1 MAMDER
7 RRFPRADTQIP
18 IRIIHTTATGDQ
30 FEIQSH
36 DLSGSGISCEVHAFL
51 PLMAKLQLTLLLPAS
66 GDDRRPQRIVCE
78 GAVVRVEPLRTQT
91 DGPPR
96 FRVAIFFTDIQPA
109 DRQRIIRH
117 VEHHL
122 PPGESRASDAPPAN
136 ERR

>member
-1 MAMDER
+1 MDDR

-18 IRIIHTTATGDQ
+18 IRIIHTTAAGDQ
-30 FEIQSH
+30 FEIQSR

-51 PLMAKLQLTLLLPAS
+51 PLMAKLQLTLLLPDA
-66 GDDRRPQRIVCE
+66 DHHHAPHRILCE
-78 GAVVRVEPLRTQT
+78 GAVVRVEPLRTQVE
-91 DGPPR
+91 GPPW
-96 FRVAIFFTDIQPA
+96 FRVAIFFTDIKPA

-136 ERR
+136 EPR